1 MERRGGGTGRP
12 LEPTT
17 EGGRS
22 PRPGNDPARRG
33 VAQAT
38 LYAVTRPMS
47 ATESA
52 TEPRSGPELVSLL
65 LELARV
71 VKARRYFEPG
81 DPRLVSVFGHARRA
95 WAADLMRH
103 GALEV
108 SLEEG
113 VLAQG
118 DENVPID
125 QRLGSILSDW
135 AKRGVWRLR
144 VEPEADPEAFAAL
157 IEVLA
162 MPLTDLEREGGASPA
177 LARRVVQSIRVEAP
191 DDAPGL
197 PLPKE
202 PCAKPAPTV
211 EDPNEHTDVL
221 TVRNARDTRS
231 PSPPPPVHG
240 GSDTEPLSDVGRCG
254 SSDDETLPVALRRV
268 EATGEHEG
276 ADEATE
282 PSPSDLA
289 AALLREIE
297 GGARGPVYAELVD
310 GLVRLVETESVPLG
324 LAASLRILAALAA
337 ECEAK
342 REDEERSIAE
352 AGLRRLAVG
361 ERLEALLE
369 QVGERGAAGER
380 ALSVLSRLGGEVAGA
395 LAERALAE
403 DDPERAERLD
413 ACLLALD
420 PAGAAGPVL
429 AALNREDR
437 AVVLRAV
444 ELADRLGHS
453 EVISR
458 LGDLLRSP
466 DEFVREASARA
477 LARRASPDGG
487 DDALALRSLAR
498 GLTGGDPHLAVLCA
512 ECLSATGSPRAVP
525 PLATSMH
532 AAIERRDFDTAL
544 ERIHNLGELG
554 RPEAAAELGRVLLQR
569 NLLGRRRLRELQLA
583 ATRALARLP
592 GDEAVGVLSQATQL
606 RDTQLREAAQ
616 TALERRQVGGRRERP
631 V

>member
-1 MERRGGGTGRP
+1 M
-12 LEPTT
+12 
-17 EGGRS
+17 
-22 PRPGNDPARRG
+22 RRG
-33 VAQAT
+33 VPRAR
-38 LYAVTRPMS
+38 LYAVARPMS

-71 VKARRYFEPG
+71 VKARRYFNPG
-81 DPRLVSVFGHARRA
+81 DPRLVSVFAHARRA
-95 WAADLMRH
+95 WAADLLRH

-108 SLEEG
+108 ALEDG

-118 DENVPID
+118 GEKVPID

-162 MPLTDLEREGGASPA
+162 MPPADLEREGGASPA

-197 PLPKE
+197 PVLKT
-202 PCAKPAPTV
+202 PCAEPAPTAD
-211 EDPNEHTDVL
+211 DPNEDTDVL
-221 TVRNARDTRS
+221 GIGRGPDAPPQPV
-231 PSPPPPVHG
+231 SPPPPPQVHS
-240 GSDTEPLSDVGRCG
+240 GSDTEPLSEVRRRE
-254 SSDDETLPVALRRV
+254 SSDDETLPVALRLV
-268 EATGEHEG
+268 ETTGEGQGSGEATG
-276 ADEATE
+276 

-342 REDEERSIAE
+342 REDAERSVAE

-361 ERLEALLE
+361 ERLDALLE

-380 ALSVLSRLGGEVAGA
+380 ALSVLAQLGSEVAGA

-403 DDPERAERLD
+403 GDPERAERLD

-420 PAGAAGPVL
+420 PTEAAGPVL
-429 AALNREDR
+429 AALGREDR
-437 AVVLRAV
+437 RVVLRAV

-477 LARRASPDGG
+477 LARRASPEGG
-487 DDALALRSLAR
+487 DDAQALRSLAR
-498 GLTGGDPHLAVLCA
+498 GLTAEDPHLTVLCA
-512 ECLSATGSPRAVP
+512 ECLSATRSPRAVP

-532 AAIERRDFDTAL
+532 AAIESRDFDTAR
-544 ERIHNLGELG
+544 ERIDNLGELG

-606 RDTQLREAAQ
+606 RDAQLREAAQ
-616 TALERRQVGGRRERP
+616 TALERREVGGGRGRP
-631 V
+631 A